1 MSEQDWENII
11 DQAAVLGCRALQFI
25 GGEPTMHPA
34 LPALIERARV
44 RGFETVEVYTNGT
57 MFHPRVKEAFIRHR
71 VDLAFSVYAA
81 SPEIHDRVTQR
92 RGVSNEPCNQFG
104 GRLKRSF
111 RSVLALLR

>member
-44 RGFETVEVYTNGT
+44 RVFETVEVYTTARCFTRGSKKHLLGT
-57 MFHPRVKEAFIRHR
+57 
-71 VDLAFSVYAA
+71 
-81 SPEIHDRVTQR
+81 
-92 RGVSNEPCNQFG
+92 
-104 GRLKRSF
+104 
-111 RSVLALLR
+111 ALILHFQYMQQVRKFTIE